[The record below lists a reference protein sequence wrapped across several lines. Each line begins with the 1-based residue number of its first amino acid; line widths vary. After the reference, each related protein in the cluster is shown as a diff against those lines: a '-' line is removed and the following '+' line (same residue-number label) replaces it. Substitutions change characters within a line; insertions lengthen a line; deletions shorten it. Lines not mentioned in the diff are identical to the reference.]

1 MSSLMLL
8 VSLVPAV
15 TGVILFASMGL
26 SANLLAVLG
35 FISLGLLMLF
45 SNLERNSLFYL
56 LLVFIVLAVVF
67 NLIVYF
73 QSIY

>member
-8 VSLVPAV
+8 VSLVPAA
-15 TGVILFASMGL
+15 TGVILFASIGL

-35 FISLGLLMLF
+35 FISISLLMLF
-45 SNLERNSLFYL
+45 SNFERNSLFYL
-56 LLVFIVLAVVF
+56 LLVFTVLAVVF